1 MAFPYPDDPPTA
13 SEANAWAAE
22 DEWDA
27 ARRARAAGDHDTAT
41 YAESMAREF
50 ERKAGRG

>member
-1 MAFPYPDDPPTA
+1 MAFPFPDDPPTA

-22 DEWDA
+22 DERDA
-27 ARRARAAGDHDTAT
+27 ARRARATGDHDEAA

-50 ERKAGRG
+50 ERKAGR